1 MTAEPTARPDDDIL
15 GWGKSQ
21 AQQGDRRSKSVCGR
35 AEGQDGI
42 FSDMS
47 MLMLRKKYIGGR
59 T

>member
-15 GWGKSQ
+15 GWWESQ
-21 AQQGDRRSKSVCGR
+21 APQGDRRSKSVCGG

-47 MLMLRKKYIGGR
+47 MLML
-59 T
+59 